1 MRLLRIVLVLFPLLA
16 WAVEPANVQT
26 TAQIQDS
33 GVGSAGLI
41 SINTAAGQ
49 DHQQINARAIAIG
62 EHATSQ
68 LILQQKLMMESLSSA
83 VDAHSEI
90 LGASFSQSNGLIGVN
105 QAAGAGNQQIN
116 AYRLRLGAPG
126 QALDDSVLSQQ
137 NVAAPANLS
146 GSTHDAKGTR
156 AVITDNRAFT
166 GSRGVVQ
173 LNQSAGVGN
182 RSVNNLSF
190 TVVD

>member
-1 MRLLRIVLVLFPLLA
+1 MVLFLFPTLT
-16 WAVEPANVQT
+16 WAIDPADAQT
-26 TAQIQDS
+26 KAHIQDS
-33 GVGSAGLI
+33 GLGSAGLM

-49 DHQQINARAIAIG
+49 SHQQINARAIAIG
-62 EHATSQ
+62 QHAAAQ
-68 LILQQKLMMESLSSA
+68 LTVEQSLNFESLSRA
-83 VDAHSEI
+83 MDAHSEI
-90 LGASFSQSNGLIGVN
+90 LGSSFSHSSGLIGVN

-116 AYRLRLGAPG
+116 AFRMRLGAPG

-137 NVAAPANLS
+137 NVAAPALSS
-146 GSTHDAKGTR
+146 GSTDDANGTR